1 MPPKKKLM
9 LNLLDAPK
17 SKRDL
22 GEFANEDLLTDE
34 WKKVQE
40 EPKGRLKSGSIF
52 IYLVRK
58 AITEENFCVVYSLR

>member
-1 MPPKKKLM
+1 MPPKKILM

-34 WKKVQE
+34 
-40 EPKGRLKSGSIF
+40 
-52 IYLVRK
+52 
-58 AITEENFCVVYSLR
+58 